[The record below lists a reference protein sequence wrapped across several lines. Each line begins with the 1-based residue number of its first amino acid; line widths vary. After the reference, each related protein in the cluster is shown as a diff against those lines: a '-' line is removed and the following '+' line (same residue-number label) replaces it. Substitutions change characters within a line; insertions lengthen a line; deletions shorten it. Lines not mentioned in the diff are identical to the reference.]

1 MSGPRLTLCAALAAG
16 CFLLA
21 TTAEA
26 RFGRNGSRS
35 SSSPSSPGG
44 SRSSG
49 GARDSSHSRPSG
61 KHEATPVR
69 QQPDDGP
76 SKDRP
81 GRRPPRP
88 RSNLVP
94 RAVWV
99 SGVSAPAPA
108 LFHRNRWWRD
118 SEHEEP
124 RHPLMVRLGV
134 DGYGVREGHALG
146 FGLGLEGRRWGVS
159 SRVTGLRLRADDG
172 SEETDHIDLMEANLT
187 FAPFASERGRI
198 RLEGGVAAARAP
210 DVTFIGPS
218 VAASFE
224 RCIIGALDLEG
235 RVQWVPLPHLQVDAQ
250 LGLGLHL
257 GVLTLRG
264 GWRGLLLDDRGLLGG
279 ERHRDKMGG
288 PFAGVGL
295 SF

>member
-26 RFGRNGSRS
+26 RFGR
-35 SSSPSSPGG
+35 GG

-49 GARDSSHSRPSG
+49 SSSSSHGGSNGSRSSER
-61 KHEATPVR
+61 HEATPVR
-69 QQPDDGP
+69 QPPEDRP
-76 SKDRP
+76 SEDRP
-81 GRRPPRP
+81 GRRPPRS

-99 SGVSAPAPA
+99 AGVSTQPPSYVV
-108 LFHRNRWWRD
+108 LRRHRGWRE
-118 SEHEEP
+118 SEREEP

-134 DGYGVREGHALG
+134 DAYAVKEGRALG
-146 FGLGLEGRRWGVS
+146 LGLGLEGRRWGVS
-159 SRVTGLRLRADDG
+159 TRVTGLRLQADDG
-172 SEETDHIDLMEANLT
+172 SEDTDHIELLEAHVT
-187 FAPFASERGRI
+187 YAAYASERGRI
-198 RLEGGVAAARAP
+198 RLEGGMAAARAP

-224 RCIIGALDLEG
+224 RCLFGALDLEG
-235 RVQWVPLPHLQVDAQ
+235 RVQWVPLPHLQLDAQ
-250 LGLGLHL
+250 LGLAVHL

-264 GWRGLLLDDRGLLGG
+264 GWRGLLLDDRGYVDGV
-279 ERHRDKMGG
+279 RNRDRFGG

-295 SF
+295 NF